1 MKKLLIIIF
10 FLICSNSIALEK
22 NTNFKDKIF
31 EKAQSEGKIIVIN
44 SWNEFCTICKKQIE
58 LLDQAE
64 NDFKEVIFLN
74 YEQTTNEDIARKLK
88 IDYWTTIVIYSGQNE
103 IYRSM
108 GVTNK
113 NELYLAIENIIQNKI

>member
-10 FLICSNSIALEK
+10 SLICSNSIALEK

-31 EKAQSEGKIIVIN
+31 ETAQSEGKIIVVN
-44 SWNEFCTICKKQIE
+44 SWNEFCTTCKKQIKI
-58 LLDQAE
+58 LDQAE
-64 NDFKEVIFLN
+64 NDFKEVLFLN
-74 YEQTTNEDIARKLK
+74 YEQTTNEDIAKKLK